1 MDDSTHPDA
10 LRSLVDLVSTGG
22 SSEELLTTGLPL
34 VVRLAGARGA
44 LVVAPRDG
52 SHVVTHSVGVPAPVP
67 VPDDL
72 TSGRLLPGDAGV
84 LTLLWDEPAAAA
96 ADLADT
102 AVSLLATG
110 LARVG
115 AEEELADL
123 TARMDNAQ
131 ALAGM
136 GDYDWHIAS
145 DTNQW
150 SDQLYRIYGHEP
162 QSFNASYD
170 RFLSLLH
177 PDDRER
183 IAEVHQRAYAT
194 GEPYQMIERVVRPDG
209 ELRYLSSNGQ
219 VVLGEDGVPVRMRG
233 TCVDVTDRV
242 LADQARERSA
252 ARFRALVDAAPE
264 AILVVDHRGTV
275 VAHNARA
282 DELLHGD
289 PTGRPVRSLLVK
301 GPLSG
306 RDVAGCRLDGRPLRL
321 DVDVAPLDVEDD
333 GEVSVFLRDAAP
345 RLAGEAAAARLGEV
359 RLRRRQAVE
368 INDNV
373 VQGLSASVYSLEHG
387 DPTASLSYLRRT
399 LGAARQMMTDLLDPQ
414 DGEQV
419 RAGDLVRSTPTNLRP
434 LDEARAAPDIDSDPP
449 QGSSVGRRILLVD
462 DSDDVRMLVRLAI
475 EASEV
480 GEVVGEAADGE
491 EAVRVAEELLP
502 DLVLLDLAM
511 PRVDGLQ
518 SLPLIRERV
527 PGVRVLV
534 LSGFD
539 SVGMAERAVEAGAL
553 GYVEK
558 GGSISALVQAV
569 RDVFERPTP
578 VAG

>member
-10 LRSLVDLVSTGG
+10 LRSLVDLASAGG

-52 SHVVTHSVGVPAPVP
+52 SHVVTHSLGVPAPVP

-72 TSGRLLPGDAGV
+72 PSGRLLPGHAGV
-84 LTLLWDEPAAAA
+84 LVLLWDAPAAVE
-96 ADLADT
+96 LADT
-102 AVSLLATG
+102 AVSLLASG
-110 LARVG
+110 LARIA

-145 DTNQW
+145 DTNRW

-177 PDDRER
+177 PDDRQR
-183 IAEVHQRAYAT
+183 ITAVHQHAYAT

-233 TCVDVTDRV
+233 TCVDITDRV

-252 ARFRALVDAAPE
+252 VRFRALVDAAPE

-275 VAHNARA
+275 VARNARA

-289 PTGRPVRSLLVK
+289 PSGHPVRSLLVQ
-301 GPLSG
+301 GALSG

-321 DVDVAPLDVEDD
+321 DVDVAPLDGEDD

-373 VQGLSASVYSLEHG
+373 VQGLSASVYALEHG

-399 LGAARQMMTDLLDPQ
+399 LGAARRMMTDLLDPQ

-434 LDEARAAPDIDSDPP
+434 SDEARAAPGMDSDAP
-449 QGSSVGRRILLVD
+449 QGWAVGRRILLVD

-491 EAVRVAEELLP
+491 EAVRVAEELRP

-534 LSGFD
+534 LSGFESD
-539 SVGMAERAVEAGAL
+539 GMAERAVEAGAL

-558 GGSISALVQAV
+558 GGPVDALVQAV
-569 RDVFERPTP
+569 RDVFERPAP